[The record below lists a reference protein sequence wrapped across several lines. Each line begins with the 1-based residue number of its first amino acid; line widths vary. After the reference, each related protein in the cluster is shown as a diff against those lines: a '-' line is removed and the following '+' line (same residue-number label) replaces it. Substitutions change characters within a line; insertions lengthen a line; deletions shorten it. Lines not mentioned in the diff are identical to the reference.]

1 MKLIIIFTSGTFALL
16 ATAIILVCM
25 IVSDDRKG

>member
-1 MKLIIIFTSGTFALL
+1 MKLIIIFTVGGVALL
-16 ATAIILVCM
+16 ATAIILACM

>member
-1 MKLIIIFTSGTFALL
+1 MKLIFIYSVSGVALL
-16 ATAIILVCM
+16 ATAIILTCM

>member
-1 MKLIIIFTSGTFALL
+1 MKLIFIYSVGGVALL
-16 ATAIILVCM
+16 ATAIILAYM

>member
-1 MKLIIIFTSGTFALL
+1 MKLIIIFFSFVLALL
-16 ATAIILVCM
+16 ATAIILSCM

>member
-1 MKLIIIFTSGTFALL
+1 MKLIIIFTLGGVALL
-16 ATAIILVCM
+16 ATAIILACM